1 MFGTTG
7 GKAASHD
14 TRSVTARVAPLGF
27 TVIELLVIITII
39 GCLMALLSAGLS
51 EAPGKRP
58 DAASVPATCG
68 RSDWLPSIFIPHSP
82 AFRPAA
88 RATPPRRPRGDSLFL
103 CFPSSTIISFS
114 RNSTLRCRSPTPPTP
129 FCPVAPLPFLRC
141 PSDLNLLDESSDY
154 SGFAGWTRNNY
165 RGNGG
170 NDTGALDANGN
181 ETNNGIFCTNR
192 RVSIDQISDGV
203 DATALFSEG
212 VTGDGDNGVISTPG
226 DWFVVSPP
234 DEQPHG
240 RPRSSPSTFT
250 PLSKG
255 DAEHRIEQ
263 PECPAGA
270 SFIFGNYFDSRYNHL
285 MSAQRPQRRHCRW
298 EGDPFTAVNTA
309 PRPPPPPAIIS
320 AASTSSWR
328 YGSVRF
334 IRTP

>member
-14 TRSVTARVAPLGF
+14 TRSVTGQCRAARFHRHRTAGDHHHHRLPDGVA
-27 TVIELLVIITII
+27 
-39 GCLMALLSAGLS
+39 
-51 EAPGKRP
+51 APGRP
-58 DAASVPATCG
+58 RRPGNVQTQPVPPATCG

-103 CFPSSTIISFS
+103 LFPSSTRISFS

-129 FCPVAPLPFLRC
+129 FCPWPPFHFFSS

-154 SGFAGWTRNNY
+154 SGFASWSRNNY

-181 ETNNGIFCTNR
+181 ETNNGIFRTNR

-203 DATALFSEG
+203 GVTALFSEG

-234 DEQPHG
+234 TNSRTDLYTALQSVTPGTGSNNQVSCAG
-240 RPRSSPSTFT
+240 RQLHLRQLFRF
-250 PLSKG
+250 PLQSL
-255 DAEHRIEQ
+255 DA
-263 PECPAGA
+263 
-270 SFIFGNYFDSRYNHL
+270 
-285 MSAQRPQRRHCRW
+285 AQRPQRRHRRW
-298 EGDPFTAVNTA
+298 E
-309 PRPPPPPAIIS
+309 
-320 AASTSSWR
+320 
-328 YGSVRF
+328 
-334 IRTP
+334 